1 MILDKFF
8 LKYESG
14 WGFKLT
20 PPLPPEK
27 TCLKKPRL
35 IRVNGVC
42 SGIKLSKIRDGANDT
57 NLDKFKSIGI
67 HLIALYVNGNNTF

>member
-1 MILDKFF
+1 MLLDKFF
-8 LKYESG
+8 FKYESG
-14 WGFKLT
+14 WGVKLT
-20 PPLPPEK
+20 PPFEK
-27 TCLKKPRL
+27 TCLKKPSL